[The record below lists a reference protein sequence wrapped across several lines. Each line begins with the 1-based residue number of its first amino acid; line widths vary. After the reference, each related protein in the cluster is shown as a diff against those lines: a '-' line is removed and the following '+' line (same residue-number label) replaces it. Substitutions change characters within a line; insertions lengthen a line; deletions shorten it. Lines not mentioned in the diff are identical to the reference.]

1 MRVCLLLV
9 HSSTLQSI
17 KNRRRGGDNI
27 VNLCSLRLFEMFAIT
42 HWENVGH

>member
-17 KNRRRGGDNI
+17 KNRRREDNI